1 MDWSAGVLAC
11 IRPARFS
18 QPRRLRSSQML
29 QLAQSSGSDYNAS
42 LSNDLKLVAQSRRR
56 RIAKAQVNNLLYI
69 RVGEESSK
77 LANEQFDVTVI
88 GSGPGGYVAAVRAG
102 QLGLKVAIVEK
113 DKRLGGT
120 CTLRGCIPTK
130 QLLMSA
136 HIYEQMQHAA
146 DFGVQASGIQLAFA
160 DVQKRKDKVVMKNS
174 KGIEYLMKKNKATVF
189 KGTGK
194 LSLPGKVEVTDAE
207 GNKQTIQTKNI
218 IIATGSVVRPIPGF
232 ETDGVHVVNSDHIL
246 ELKDVPKSL
255 IVMGSGAVGVE
266 FASVYSRF
274 GAETTI
280 VELLPRLVPLEDE
293 EVSKE
298 LERSFRKRGIKSQVD
313 TKLEKL
319 EKTETGVRV
328 TGKTGKGEAVTL
340 EAEMLLVAVG
350 RMPYTQGLGLEGTK
364 IKVDRGFIAVD
375 EYQQTAEKGVYAIG
389 DVVPTPLLA
398 HLASKEGI
406 VAVEHMAGK
415 KDVRPIN
422 LRLVPNCTYCD
433 PEVASVG
440 LTEAKAKELGYD
452 VKVGKFPFSAS
463 GKARIIGEEEGFVK
477 IVAEKKY
484 DEVLGVHIIGPHA
497 TELIAEA
504 CVAMQLETTADE
516 LGRTMHAHPTV
527 SEAVMEAAEG
537 VHDMAVHI

>member
-1 MDWSAGVLAC
+1 V
-11 IRPARFS
+11 
-18 QPRRLRSSQML
+18 
-29 QLAQSSGSDYNAS
+29 
-42 LSNDLKLVAQSRRR
+42 
-56 RIAKAQVNNLLYI
+56 
-69 RVGEESSK
+69 
-77 LANEQFDVTVI
+77 
-88 GSGPGGYVAAVRAG
+88 
-102 QLGLKVAIVEK
+102 
-113 DKRLGGT
+113 
-120 CTLRGCIPTK
+120 
-130 QLLMSA
+130 
-136 HIYEQMQHAA
+136 
-146 DFGVQASGIQLAFA
+146 
-160 DVQKRKDKVVMKNS
+160 
-174 KGIEYLMKKNKATVF
+174 TVF

-194 LSLPGKVEVTDAE
+194 LALPGKVEVTDAE
-207 GNKQTIQTKNI
+207 GKKQTLQTKNI

-232 ETDGVHVVNSDHIL
+232 DTDGQHVVNSDHIL
-246 ELKDVPKSL
+246 ELKQVPKSL
-255 IVMGSGAVGVE
+255 IVMGAGAVGVE

-280 VELLPRLVPLEDE
+280 VELLPRLVPFEDE

-298 LERSFRKRGIKSQVD
+298 LERSFRKRGIKSQLD
-313 TKLEKL
+313 TKLDKL

-328 TGKTGKGEAVTL
+328 SGHTSKGEAVSL

-350 RMPYTQGLGLEGTK
+350 RMPFTEGLGLEGTK
-364 IKVDRGFIAVD
+364 IKVERGFVQVD

-406 VAVEHMAGK
+406 VAVEHLAGR

-440 LTEAKAKELGYD
+440 FTEAKAQEQGYD
-452 VKVGKFPFSAS
+452 VKVGRFPFSAS

-477 IVAEKKY
+477 IVSEKKY
-484 DEVLGVHIIGPHA
+484 DEILGVHIIGPHA

-504 CVAMQLETTADE
+504 CVAMQLESTADE
-516 LGRTMHAHPTV
+516 LGRTMHAHPTI

-537 VHDMAVHI
+537 VHDLAVHI

>member
-1 MDWSAGVLAC
+1 M
-11 IRPARFS
+11 
-18 QPRRLRSSQML
+18 
-29 QLAQSSGSDYNAS
+29 
-42 LSNDLKLVAQSRRR
+42 
-56 RIAKAQVNNLLYI
+56 
-69 RVGEESSK
+69 
-77 LANEQFDVTVI
+77 ANEQFDVTII
-88 GSGPGGYVAAVRAG
+88 GSGPGGYVAAIRAG

-113 DKRLGGT
+113 DTRLGGT

-130 QLLMSA
+130 QMLMSA

-160 DVQKRKDKVVMKNS
+160 DVQKRKEKVVLKNT
-174 KGIEYLMKKNKATVF
+174 KGIEYLMKKNKVTVF

-194 LSLPGKVEVTDAE
+194 LALPGKVEVTDAE
-207 GNKQTIQTKNI
+207 GKKQTLETKNI

-232 ETDGVHVVNSDHIL
+232 ETDGKHVVNSDHIL
-246 ELKDVPKSL
+246 ELKEVPKSL

-319 EKTETGVRV
+319 EKTENGVRV
-328 TGKTGKGEAVTL
+328 TGKTGKGETITL

-350 RMPYTQGLGLEGTK
+350 RMPYTEGLGIEGTK
-364 IKVDRGFIAVD
+364 VKVDRGFVQVD
-375 EYQQTAEKGVYAIG
+375 EFQQTAEKGVYAIG

-415 KDVRPIN
+415 NPRPIN

-433 PEVASVG
+433 PEIGSVG
-440 LTEAKAKELGYD
+440 LTEAKAREQGYD

-484 DEVLGVHIIGPHA
+484 DEILGVHIIGPHA

-504 CVAMQLETTADE
+504 CVAMQLESTADE
-516 LGRTMHAHPTV
+516 LGRTIHAHPTV

-537 VHDMAVHI
+537 VHDLAVHI

>member
-1 MDWSAGVLAC
+1 LD
-11 IRPARFS
+11 
-18 QPRRLRSSQML
+18 
-29 QLAQSSGSDYNAS
+29 
-42 LSNDLKLVAQSRRR
+42 
-56 RIAKAQVNNLLYI
+56 
-69 RVGEESSK
+69 
-77 LANEQFDVTVI
+77 NEQFDVSII
-88 GSGPGGYVAAVRAG
+88 GSGPGGYVAAIRAA

-136 HIYEQMQHAA
+136 HVYEQMQHAA
-146 DFGVQASGIQLAFA
+146 DFGVEATGIQLAFA
-160 DVQKRKDKVVMKNS
+160 NVQKRKDKVVMKNS
-174 KGIEYLMKKNKATVF
+174 KGIEYLMKKNKITAF
-189 KGTGK
+189 IGTGK
-194 LSLPGKVEVTDAE
+194 LSLPGKIEVTQGE
-207 GNKQTIQTKNI
+207 GKNNTVNTKNI

-232 ETDGVHVVNSDHIL
+232 DTDGQRVVNSDHIL
-246 ELKDVPKSL
+246 ELKEVPKSL
-255 IVMGSGAVGVE
+255 IVMGAGAVGVE

-298 LERSFRKRGIKSQVD
+298 LEKSFRKRGLKSQVD

-319 EKTETGVRV
+319 ERSDKGVVV
-328 TGKTGKGEAVTL
+328 TGKTSKGEAIKL

-350 RMPYTQGLGLEGTK
+350 RMPYTEGLGLEGTK
-364 IKVDRGFIAVD
+364 IKVEKGFIQVD
-375 EYQQTAEKGVYAIG
+375 EFQQTGEKGVYAIG

-406 VAVEHMAGK
+406 VAAEHIAGH

-440 LTEAKAKELGYD
+440 LTEAKAREMGYE
-452 VKVGKFPFSAS
+452 VKLGKFPFSAS
-463 GKARIIGEEEGFVK
+463 GKARILGEEEGFVK
-477 IVAEKKY
+477 IVSEAKY
-484 DEVLGVHIIGPHA
+484 DELLGVHIIGPHA

-504 CVAMQLETTADE
+504 CVAMQLESTAEE

-537 VHDMAVHI
+537 VHGLAVHI

>member
-1 MDWSAGVLAC
+1 
-11 IRPARFS
+11 
-18 QPRRLRSSQML
+18 
-29 QLAQSSGSDYNAS
+29 
-42 LSNDLKLVAQSRRR
+42 
-56 RIAKAQVNNLLYI
+56 
-69 RVGEESSK
+69 
-77 LANEQFDVTVI
+77 LANEQFDVVII

-102 QLGLKVAIVEK
+102 QLGLKAAIVEK
-113 DKRLGGT
+113 DTRLGGT

-130 QLLMSA
+130 QMLMSA

-146 DFGVQASGIQLAFA
+146 DFGVQASEIQLAFA
-160 DVQKRKDKVVMKNS
+160 DVQKRKDKVVLKNS
-174 KGIEYLMKKNKATVF
+174 KGIEYLMKKNKVTVF

-194 LSLPGKVEVTDAE
+194 LALPGKVEVTAADGKKEILQA
-207 GNKQTIQTKNI
+207 KNI
-218 IIATGSVVRPIPGF
+218 ILATGSIVRPIPGF
-232 ETDGVHVVNSDHIL
+232 ETDGKQVVNSDHIL

-255 IVMGSGAVGVE
+255 IVMGAGAVGCE

-293 EVSKE
+293 EVSAE
-298 LERSFRKRGIKSQVD
+298 LERSFRKRKIKSQLG
-313 TKLEKL
+313 TKLEKV
-319 EKTETGVRV
+319 EKSDAGVVV
-328 TGKTGKGEAVTL
+328 TGTDGKGQPVKL

-350 RMPYTQGLGLEGTK
+350 RMPYTEGLGIEGTK
-364 IKVDRGFIAVD
+364 IKVERGFVQVD
-375 EYQQTAEKGVYAIG
+375 EYQQTGEKGVYAIG
-389 DVVPTPLLA
+389 DIVPTPLLA

-406 VAVEHMAGK
+406 VAVEHMAGH

-440 LTEAKAKELGYD
+440 LTEAKAKEAGYD
-452 VKVGKFPFSAS
+452 VVVGKFPFSAS
-463 GKARIIGEEEGFVK
+463 GKARILGEEEGFVK
-477 IVAEKKY
+477 IVSEKKY
-484 DEVLGVHIIGPHA
+484 DEILGVHIIGPHG

-504 CVAMQLETTADE
+504 CVAMQLESTAEE

-537 VHDMAVHI
+537 VHGLAIHI

>member
-1 MDWSAGVLAC
+1 MA
-11 IRPARFS
+11 I
-18 QPRRLRSSQML
+18 
-29 QLAQSSGSDYNAS
+29 
-42 LSNDLKLVAQSRRR
+42 
-56 RIAKAQVNNLLYI
+56 
-69 RVGEESSK
+69 
-77 LANEQFDVTVI
+77 EQFDVTIV
-88 GSGPGGYVAAVRAG
+88 GSGPGGYVAAIRAA

-136 HIYEQMQHAA
+136 HVYEQMQHAA
-146 DFGVQASGIQLAFA
+146 DFGVEATGIQLAFA
-160 DVQKRKDKVVMKNS
+160 NVQKRKDKVVMKNS
-174 KGIEYLMKKNKATVF
+174 KGIEYLMKKNKITAF
-189 KGTGK
+189 SGTGK
-194 LSLPGKVEVTDAE
+194 LSLPGKIEVTQGE
-207 GNKQTIQTKNI
+207 GKKETVNTKNI

-232 ETDGVHVVNSDHIL
+232 DTDGQRLVNSDHIL
-246 ELKDVPKSL
+246 ELKEIPKSL
-255 IVMGSGAVGVE
+255 IVMGAGAVGVE

-298 LERSFRKRGIKSQVD
+298 LEKSFRKRGLKSQVD

-319 EKTETGVRV
+319 ERSEEGVV
-328 TGKTGKGEAVTL
+328 VSGKTSKGEAVKL

-350 RMPYTQGLGLEGTK
+350 RMPYTEGLGLEGTK
-364 IKVDRGFIAVD
+364 IKVEKGFIQVD
-375 EYQQTAEKGVYAIG
+375 GFQQTGENGVYAIG

-406 VAVEHMAGK
+406 VAAEHIAGH

-440 LTEAKAKELGYD
+440 LTEAKAREMGYE
-452 VKVGKFPFSAS
+452 VKLGKFPFSAS
-463 GKARIIGEEEGFVK
+463 GKARILGEEEGFVK
-477 IVAEKKY
+477 IVSEAKY
-484 DEVLGVHIIGPHA
+484 DEILGVHIIGPHA

-504 CVAMQLETTADE
+504 CVAMQLESTAEE

-527 SEAVMEAAEG
+527 SEAVMEAAED
-537 VHDMAVHI
+537 VHGLAVHI

>member
-1 MDWSAGVLAC
+1 MAD
-11 IRPARFS
+11 
-18 QPRRLRSSQML
+18 
-29 QLAQSSGSDYNAS
+29 
-42 LSNDLKLVAQSRRR
+42 
-56 RIAKAQVNNLLYI
+56 
-69 RVGEESSK
+69 
-77 LANEQFDVTVI
+77 EQFDVTII
-88 GSGPGGYVAAVRAG
+88 GSGPGGYVAAIRAG
-102 QLGLKVAIVEK
+102 QLGLKAAIVEK
-113 DKRLGGT
+113 DTRLGGT

-130 QLLMSA
+130 QMLMSA
-136 HIYEQMQHAA
+136 HILEQMQHAA
-146 DFGVQASGIQLAFA
+146 DFGVEASGIQLAFA
-160 DVQKRKDKVVMKNS
+160 NVQKRKDKVVLKNS
-174 KGIEYLMKKNKATVF
+174 KGIEYLMKKNKVTVF
-189 KGTGK
+189 KGTGR
-194 LSLPGKVEVTDAE
+194 LGLPGRVEVTDAE
-207 GNKQTIQTKNI
+207 GKKQTLQSKNI

-232 ETDGVHVVNSDHIL
+232 ETDGKQVVNSDHIL

-255 IVMGSGAVGVE
+255 IVMGSGAVGCE

-298 LERSFRKRGIKSQVD
+298 LEKSFRKRGIKSILD

-319 EKTETGVRV
+319 EKTPTGVKV
-328 TGKTGKGEAVTL
+328 SGKNGKGEEVTL

-350 RMPYTQGLGLEGTK
+350 RMPYTQGLGLENTK
-364 IKVDRGFIAVD
+364 IKVDRGFIQVD

-406 VAVEHMAGK
+406 VAVEHMSGQ

-433 PEVASVG
+433 PEIGSVG
-440 LTEAKAKELGYD
+440 LTEAKAKEQGYE
-452 VKVGKFPFSAS
+452 VKVGRFPFSAS

-477 IVAEKKY
+477 IVGEKKY
-484 DEVLGVHIIGPHA
+484 DEILGVHIIGPHA

-504 CVAMQLETTADE
+504 CVAMQLESTAEE

-537 VHDMAVHI
+537 VHDLAVHI

>member
-1 MDWSAGVLAC
+1 M
-11 IRPARFS
+11 
-18 QPRRLRSSQML
+18 
-29 QLAQSSGSDYNAS
+29 
-42 LSNDLKLVAQSRRR
+42 
-56 RIAKAQVNNLLYI
+56 
-69 RVGEESSK
+69 
-77 LANEQFDVTVI
+77 
-88 GSGPGGYVAAVRAG
+88 
-102 QLGLKVAIVEK
+102 
-113 DKRLGGT
+113 
-120 CTLRGCIPTK
+120 
-130 QLLMSA
+130 LMSA

-160 DVQKRKDKVVMKNS
+160 DVQKRKDKVVLKNS
-174 KGIEYLMKKNKATVF
+174 KGIEYLMKKNKVTVF

-194 LSLPGKVEVTDAE
+194 LALPGKVEVTDAE
-207 GNKQTIQTKNI
+207 GKKQTLDTKNI

-232 ETDGVHVVNSDHIL
+232 ETDGQHVVNSDHIL
-246 ELKDVPKSL
+246 ELQQVPKSL
-255 IVMGSGAVGVE
+255 IVMGCGAVGVE

-274 GAETTI
+274 GADTTI
-280 VELLPRLVPLEDE
+280 VELLPQIVPLEDE

-298 LERSFRKRGIKSQVD
+298 LERSFRKRGIKSLVG

-319 EKTETGVRV
+319 EKTPAGVKV
-328 TGKTGKGEAVTL
+328 TGKNSKGEDVNL

-364 IKVDRGFIAVD
+364 IKVDRGFIQVD
-375 EYQQTAEKGVYAIG
+375 EYQQTAEKSVYAIG

-415 KDVRPIN
+415 KDVSPIN

-452 VKVGKFPFSAS
+452 VKVGRFPFSAS
-463 GKARIIGEEEGFVK
+463 GKARILGEEEGFVK
-477 IVAEKKY
+477 IVSEKKY
-484 DEVLGVHIIGPHA
+484 DEILGVHIIGPHA

-504 CVAMQLETTADE
+504 CVAMQLESTADE

-537 VHDMAVHI
+537 VHDLAIHI